1 MYFVSILGGCSIYF
15 VPGQEADCFCYR
27 NKFRSGHP
35 SVSPHIKVNKKEYKM
50 QKAKWVISAAAL
62 VLAAS
67 ANAGFGGNYSYNNSY
82 SNDYADVQVSK
93 TVSEDGTVSF
103 TKTVTKANG
112 ETYTYSV
119 DKQVTEDG
127 VTINKNVNGNEYSY
141 KKNFYR

>member
-1 MYFVSILGGCSIYF
+1 
-15 VPGQEADCFCYR
+15 
-27 NKFRSGHP
+27 
-35 SVSPHIKVNKKEYKM
+35 M

-67 ANAGFGGNYSYNNSY
+67 ANAGFGGNNAYSNSYNNG
-82 SNDYADVQVSK
+82 YADVQVSK
-93 TVSEDGTVSF
+93 TVSEDGTLSF

-119 DKQVTEDG
+119 DKQVSEAG

-141 KKNFYR
+141 KKSFYR